1 MRGEN
6 SNFKWYFLERFSESI
21 ADGMKW
27 SCIVSAVGIIAMAI
41 WTAHT
46 LSTRGLQ

>member
-1 MRGEN
+1 MRNKN
-6 SNFKWYFLERFSESI
+6 SNFKWYFLEGLSDSI
-21 ADGMKW
+21 AEGFKW

-46 LSTRGLQ
+46 LSTRGPQ